1 MLLVHWESGKP
12 TGCHRWALAG
22 QDSHINPLRRFDILA
37 RNRILPDHR
46 DCLSP
51 EVRMIAL
58 SHLRGDAEALTL
70 EWADGAVHRVTW
82 RELRD
87 RCPCATCAQ
96 APPPAKANT
105 PGRWDLLPVLTL
117 AETQPLR
124 ASGMRPLGNYA
135 YAIGFSDGHNTGIY
149 SLDFLRSLG
158 MESASRP

>member
-1 MLLVHWESGKP
+1 
-12 TGCHRWALAG
+12 
-22 QDSHINPLRRFDILA
+22 
-37 RNRILPDHR
+37 
-46 DCLSP
+46 
-51 EVRMIAL
+51 MIAL

-82 RELRD
+82 RVLRD

-96 APPPAKANT
+96 APPPTKAST

-117 AETQPLR
+117 AETQPLL
-124 ASGMRPLGNYA
+124 ASGMRLLGNYA

-158 MESASRP
+158 QEIASRP

>member
-1 MLLVHWESGKP
+1 
-12 TGCHRWALAG
+12 
-22 QDSHINPLRRFDILA
+22 
-37 RNRILPDHR
+37 
-46 DCLSP
+46 
-51 EVRMIAL
+51 MIAL

-82 RELRD
+82 RVLRD

-96 APPPAKANT
+96 APPPPKAST
-105 PGRWDLLPVLTL
+105 PGSWDLLPVLTL

-135 YAIGFSDGHNTGIY
+135 YTIGFSDGHNTGIY

-158 MESASRP
+158 MEIASRP